1 MHENN
6 VIQGMFRSP
15 WVASAVASVVICG
28 TASTVS
34 AIDYGDFA
42 GLSVSYL
49 GVEET
54 SVTDTPPLF
63 GSPSVIGNTLDFDP
77 KGYGATSSGGAA
89 PDLTDG
95 QLNFG
100 VQAADGYG
108 ITSLKFSEA
117 GDFTV
122 IGLGTADT
130 YASVAAA
137 FFVDVVE
144 VDGVAIDPVQVTA
157 NMTFVPNASG
167 KFELPTDEGV
177 ALIWKG
183 SLSFDLN
190 AALSDAGI
198 SYDLGATMLSVTL
211 DNTLV
216 AQSEAA
222 STSFIA
228 KKDFKVGAVT
238 IVPEPTSLAL
248 ALLGSLLLV
257 PAMRRR

>member
-1 MHENN
+1 MQGNN
-6 VIQGMFRSP
+6 KTQGMFRSSSI
-15 WVASAVASVVICG
+15 AALAATLAVGGMMV
-28 TASTVS
+28 STVS

-54 SVTDTPPLF
+54 SATDTPPLY
-63 GSPSVIGNTLDFDP
+63 GAPSVAGNTLDFDP
-77 KGYGATSSGGAA
+77 KGFGATSSGVGA

-100 VQAADGYG
+100 VQASEGYG
-108 ITSLKFSEA
+108 ITSLNFSEA
-117 GDFTV
+117 GDYTV

-137 FFVDVVE
+137 FFVDIVE

-157 NMTFVPNASG
+157 NTSG
-167 KFELPTDEGV
+167 KFELPTDGGV
-177 ALIWKG
+177 AVIWTG
-183 SLSFDLN
+183 GASVDLN
-190 AALSDAGI
+190 AALNNAGI
-198 SYDLGATMLSVTL
+198 DYDLGATMLNVVL
-211 DNTLV
+211 DNTLT

-228 KKDFKVGAVT
+228 KKDFKVGAIT

-248 ALLGSLLLV
+248 ALLGGLLLV
-257 PAMRRR
+257 PAMRKR